1 MKHTRKTKIY
11 HKFLLFI
18 LPLVIFSITITTGV
32 LTWINFDHF
41 RETIALD
48 YQNILNS
55 SIGEISTF
63 MAHGIKD
70 LDALSQIIASI
81 KPDQWQQE
89 IALSAFH
96 HIHECYLSIS
106 LVSPTGKTITS
117 TGWDDDD
124 LISSQQALTKQAMEG
139 ESCISEVQLSKERLP
154 FVMMAVPVKVLGEVT
169 AILYAVVDLKY
180 VWDIL
185 EGIRIGKSGQ
195 VYIMDL
201 SGRYIAHR
209 DIDKVLMR
217 PPDKMMDI
225 VHKIR
230 HSDKPVSWLEKSEG
244 TSFYSLGTYIPALD
258 WVVALHQPTREI
270 YYYLFRNII
279 TAAMITTTACL
290 TTMIL
295 GWYYVKKFLA
305 PIHSLHR
312 QVLEIGSGHLE
323 RGVAVD
329 ATDEIGEL
337 AMAFNG
343 MTKALREK
351 IRKEVQAAQE
361 LTHAQNLAV
370 LGTTAGKV
378 THEVGNL
385 LNNVGISAA
394 ALRDERLSP
403 TGIEVLGTMEKESQR
418 VKRFIHRFLKFAKP
432 PKLQLKPAALDLI
445 LGEALA
451 MHKPTAENHGI
462 AFSFV
467 WPTNVRKVP
476 VDAQLIYQAF
486 NNIIKNSIEA
496 MKDGGIL
503 TIAGKMEKTLIKIS
517 LQDNGPGISQEHQE
531 HIFAPFYTTKGKKGT
546 GLGMAIVKS
555 TVTAHRGTITC
566 QSQPD
571 QGACFLITLPVL

>member
-1 MKHTRKTKIY
+1 MKHARKTKIY

-18 LPLVIFSITITTGV
+18 LPLVILSITITAGV
-32 LTWINFDHF
+32 LTWINFNHF

-63 MAHGIKD
+63 MAHGVED
-70 LDALSQIIASI
+70 LDALAQIIASI

-96 HIHECYLSIS
+96 HIHGCYLSIS
-106 LVSPTGKTITS
+106 LVSPAGKPIAS
-117 TGWDDDD
+117 TGWDDND
-124 LISSQQALTKQAMEG
+124 LISSQQALLRQAMEG
-139 ESCISEVQLSKERLP
+139 ESCTSEVQLSKERLP
-154 FVMMAVPVKVLGEVT
+154 FVMMAVPVKALGEVN
-169 AILYAVVDLKY
+169 AILCAVLDLKH

-185 EGIRIGKSGQ
+185 KGICIGKSGQ

-201 SGRYIAHR
+201 SGRYLAHR
-209 DIDKVLMR
+209 NIDKVLMR

-230 HSDKPVSWLEKSEG
+230 HSDKPVSWLEKTEG
-244 TSFYSLGTYIPALD
+244 TAFYSLGTYIPALD
-258 WVVALHQPTREI
+258 WVVALRQPTHEI

-279 TAAMITTTACL
+279 LAAVITLTACL
-290 TTMIL
+290 TAVIL
-295 GWYYVKKFLA
+295 GWYCVRKFLA

-312 QVLEIGSGHLE
+312 QVLEIGSGNLE

-329 ATDEIGEL
+329 ASDEISEL
-337 AMAFNG
+337 AVAFNG
-343 MTKALREK
+343 MTQALREK
-351 IRKEVQAAQE
+351 IRKEIQAAQE

-385 LNNVGISAA
+385 LNNVGISAD

-403 TGIEVLGTMEKESQR
+403 AGIEVLKTMEKESQR
-418 VKRFIHRFLKFAKP
+418 VRRFIQRFLQFAKP

-445 LGEALA
+445 LREALA
-451 MHKPTAENHGI
+451 MHEPTAKSHGI
-462 AFSFV
+462 AFSFA
-467 WPTNVRKVP
+467 WPTNVPKVH
-476 VDAQLIYQAF
+476 VDTQLIYQAF

-503 TIAGKMEKTLIKIS
+503 TIAGKMEKTAIKIS
-517 LQDNGPGISQEHQE
+517 LQDDGPGISQEHQE
-531 HIFAPFYTTKGKKGT
+531 RIFTPFYTTKGKKGT

-555 TVTAHRGTITC
+555 TITAHRGTITC
-566 QSQPD
+566 QSQPG
-571 QGACFLITLPVL
+571 QGACFRITLPVI